1 MTEIEEKLLD
11 ILFTSN
17 NPLIRLQ
24 WEWVKLQVKLPQVS
38 KFMEVIETNF
48 HKGIYTPIEI
58 STVDEAFDAITVLYK
73 LKIDSNNQLTES
85 DKELQKGQLTKNRE
99 RNKLLIKCFLL
110 AVDLLVVDTYS
121 QSKLHNQKD
130 SEQYKADI
138 ENKGREF
145 FENYKEEIQLSLH
158 QLLPNASK
166 DEIEQLSTSLST
178 LYR

>member
-110 AVDLLVVDTYS
+110 AVNILVTDTYS
-121 QSKLHNQKD
+121 PSKLHNQKD
-130 SEQYKADI
+130 SEQYKAEI
-138 ENKGREF
+138 ENRGREF
-145 FENYKEEIQLSLH
+145 LENFKEEIQSSLH
-158 QLLPNASK
+158 QLLPKASK